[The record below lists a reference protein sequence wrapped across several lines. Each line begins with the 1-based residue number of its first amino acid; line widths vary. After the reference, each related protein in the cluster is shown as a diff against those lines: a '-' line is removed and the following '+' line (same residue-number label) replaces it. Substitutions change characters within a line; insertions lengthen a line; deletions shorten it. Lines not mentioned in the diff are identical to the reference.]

1 MKSRTII
8 TCIILSVAAAAIA
21 SACSS
26 GPGEEDDAPCRQVMA
41 EAGLPDEEKIM
52 YDLYREKQEQ
62 GDRQHAMKYAGMLAD
77 KICSGQDGFPECMD
91 SSITRMISD
100 LADWYE
106 NDRYLYS
113 LSIRYGEEAASGF
126 ETLGMEHD
134 AAREK
139 YRLARV
145 YYKTGKYH
153 KALKLLSESMPVFK
167 ENGDTGYLLDS
178 WNMLGVL
185 NYMFKDYDA
194 SNHYFRIFL
203 EGAKEK
209 NDSARYA
216 IALNNTALYSNTV
229 KDSTKTGSLIE
240 ESIAICRAINDSSL
254 LCTICANICAVK
266 INSRDFDEAGHY
278 FSLSWPL
285 LKTPPEF
292 GHWYMNSGIS
302 NILQG
307 NHEEAVD
314 DIEKAIGYFSKG
326 EFNLQLQACY
336 RLQSSLL
343 AEKRDTAGAYSV
355 LMKYHDLEE
364 SIASEEMVSELYKF
378 QNEIIES
385 QKREQEIIR
394 SKTST
399 TLWIAGISSAII
411 LTILALWARRNR
423 ISGAKEIREKNKMLE
438 LLKMQQFQMERL
450 TEDITAKLLKA
461 RLEMKDKFSRDK
473 INEICS
479 ELKHSKDE
487 NQWKEFSTFIPEL
500 DSEFSKALTARY
512 PELTINERR
521 LCILL
526 NMNLSTKEISEITR
540 QSTQSIN
547 TARTRLRNKL
557 GLTGKDISF
566 QEFFSKIK

>member
-1 MKSRTII
+1 MNIDG
-8 TCIILSVAAAAIA
+8 LN
-21 SACSS
+21 SAF
-26 GPGEEDDAPCRQVMA
+26 
-41 EAGLPDEEKIM
+41 
-52 YDLYREKQEQ
+52 EQ
-62 GDRQHAMKYAGMLAD
+62 
-77 KICSGQDGFPECMD
+77 
-91 SSITRMISD
+91 
-100 LADWYE
+100 
-106 NDRYLYS
+106 
-113 LSIRYGEEAASGF
+113 
-126 ETLGMEHD
+126 
-134 AAREK
+134 
-139 YRLARV
+139 
-145 YYKTGKYH
+145 
-153 KALKLLSESMPVFK
+153 KL
-167 ENGDTGYLLDS
+167 
-178 WNMLGVL
+178 
-185 NYMFKDYDA
+185 
-194 SNHYFRIFL
+194 L

-343 AEKRDTAGAYSV
+343 AEKRDTAGAYSA
-355 LMKYHDLEE
+355 LLKYHDLEE

-461 RLEMKDKFSRDK
+461 RLEMKDKFSRDN